1 MGLTDDTEYSEVGFP
16 QCNIDV
22 KDSLDGAP
30 VKITIPVS
38 RDMTSSQHGK
48 AVVQWAVR
56 NTSSAVAYVTGSL
69 KGDVAFPPQVPESSI
84 QITLDPTW
92 VDSCRNEPQQV
103 FVDLVSVRK
112 GAVLAEGKTT
122 CTISLCSG
130 PKLGEQ
136 LSAPKNL
143 KVEAEGSDS
152 IFVSWDAS
160 NQEKAS
166 YVVFYRHEYEKHS
179 TEKAVSGSNLTITNL
194 HPDSVY
200 HVHVVKVARDGT
212 KIASKVHN
220 CRTDKQEVLMNGH
233 AAQPQMKQTVSI
245 QNQNGVSHNTL
256 VSVGNQAA
264 EKTVVTL
271 DTPKEPEQQQ
281 IARPVPQRVA
291 PPTQQQ
297 RPITPQER
305 QQRPITPQG
314 RQQGRPIT
322 PQERQQQRPI
332 TPQDR
337 IMAQQRQERMQRQKR
352 SVTPQ
357 MRPSSRSQQS
367 SGQQRRTLAADDEM
381 MAPQQRPQRRSLLK
395 TEQKKGRSHTPQ
407 GKMSMIPRDT
417 PDLPDDVL
425 SPRATTPTTRGR
437 ITPSQRRAM
446 TPQQRRAMTPQDQRI
461 APQRFS
467 LMDTPVQ
474 ATRQDFQTQS
484 ETKTTVIRYKTL
496 QSGKEIQ
503 LDKVEY
509 DGLLSE
515 TKMAQLTAGCDRIE
529 LQVSNSSSSTRSYSA
544 VEPGF
549 PANGRNQLQQRPAS
563 AQRRLLSIDEKA
575 MFN

>member
-1 MGLTDDTEYSEVGFP
+1 
-16 QCNIDV
+16 
-22 KDSLDGAP
+22 
-30 VKITIPVS
+30 
-38 RDMTSSQHGK
+38 MTSSQHGK

-56 NTSSAVAYVTGSL
+56 NTSSAIAYVTGSL

-425 SPRATTPTTRGR
+425 SPRATTPTARGR

-461 APQRFS
+461 APQRISLQDQESPKESAFSAYRSDKQRGKLMKFS

-544 VEPGF
+544 MEPGF